1 MTIKCLMT
9 QRVPHQDA
17 AAVSQ
22 GSLCGRGH
30 DAWSTKFLLELG
42 RVWHLCRLM
51 ESETSENDWF
61 EIDAPITKHLFFILF
76 FPCLVVSDSG
86 HVSFFPFICFSR
98 GWSRVWWNLIESSI
112 SHSLFLCGGGRQC
125 YDDKLS
131 LSHSKRCL
139 KMKEIQRYI
148 SLGCRLQPYAVP
160 LQLHCLQSAC
170 ICAKDPAICKFV
182 VIGARVRF
190 PFICLVVLFWVQF
203 SGFASCQGALAV
215 LAYPNQQ
222 AGESCKAH
230 AILRGYKRLGRSHC
244 LVSSYVLGGCW
255 ITLE

>member
-1 MTIKCLMT
+1 MLDDTTSPSPRRCCSISGISVRPWPWRLK
-9 QRVPHQDA
+9 HQ
-17 AAVSQ
+17 VSLRTWE
-22 GSLCGRGH
+22 GLTSLSSDGIWNIRKWLVRNWCANH
-30 DAWSTKFLLELG
+30 Q
-42 RVWHLCRLM
+42 
-51 ESETSENDWF
+51 TSIF
-61 EIDAPITKHLFFILF
+61 HII
-76 FPCLVVSDSG
+76 FPMSRCFGFRACLV
-86 HVSFFPFICFSR
+86 FCCFSR

-131 LSHSKRCL
+131 LPENEGNTEIHLPRMQAAAVCSPAAVTLLAVCVHLCKR
-139 KMKEIQRYI
+139 
-148 SLGCRLQPYAVP
+148 SSNLQVP
-160 LQLHCLQSAC
+160 CDRCQ
-170 ICAKDPAICKFV
+170 
-182 VIGARVRF
+182 VRF